1 VRSANLL
8 AHQPTPLPSLPGLPD
23 PQLGGE
29 VKSAF
34 IATINSSAAKV
45 VRGVLLTRPG
55 YEERASVA
63 SNLQVGGRL
72 ARLS

>member
-1 VRSANLL
+1 M
-8 AHQPTPLPSLPGLPD
+8 
-23 PQLGGE
+23 
-29 VKSAF
+29 KSAF